1 MRNRPFVPQG
11 PKKPF
16 PTKLF
21 LILFINTVVLFALYC
36 LFVMKWNINFIFW
49 IYYALLFCLG
59 VAYVIYNRGF
69 AYDKLTE
76 ANLPADWSGAK
87 KQEFLAARD
96 KRKKNSKWLL
106 TLISPLCLTIFFDII
121 YLFWGDF
128 FSSLFDPIL
137 KGLDL

>member
-69 AYDKLTE
+69 AYHKLTE
-76 ANLPADWSGAK
+76 FQLPPDWDAAK
-87 KQEFLAARD
+87 KQAFLAKRD
-96 KRKKNSKWLL
+96 ERIKKSKWML
-106 TLISPLCLTIFFDII
+106 TIIIPLCITIFFDII
-121 YLFWGDF
+121 YLFWGDY
-128 FSSLFDPIL
+128 FSFLLDPIL
-137 KGLDL
+137 GRIGS